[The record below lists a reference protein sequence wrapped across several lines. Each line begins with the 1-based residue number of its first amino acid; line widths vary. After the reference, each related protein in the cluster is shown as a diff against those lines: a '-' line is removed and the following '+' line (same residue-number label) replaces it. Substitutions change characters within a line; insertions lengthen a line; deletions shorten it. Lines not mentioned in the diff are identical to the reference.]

1 MLHRI
6 LVDNIDVE
14 PCGVSVCCV
23 SRTFAYRASYQ
34 LSFLSH
40 CITDCLQLRNYSC
53 STVGIIVYLAYQVVR
68 GGIDTSDK
76 LETSLNTANLFPAVV
91 LVVLRRNEGVDRIIN
106 PHLFSLVIA
115 EYQAAFLL
123 CGNHFSVCQLFL
135 DLGEAADYC
144 MSER

>member
-6 LVDNIDVE
+6 LIDNIDVE

-23 SRTFAYRASYQ
+23 SRTLAYCAGYQ

-53 STVGIIVYLAYQVVR
+53 PTVGVVVYLAYQVVR

-91 LVVLRRNEGVDRIIN
+91 LVVLRRNEGIDCIIN
-106 PHLFSLVIA
+106 PHLLSL
-115 EYQAAFLL
+115 L
-123 CGNHFSVCQLFL
+123 
-135 DLGEAADYC
+135 
-144 MSER
+144 